1 MLEIGEN
8 RVKRNSRMMAV
19 HIEEQSDSNLSE
31 LKHIIKN
38 KQITP
43 FYQPLIDLRTNHVF
57 GYESLARAPKTS
69 PLHMPDQLFG
79 VAREHQMLFET
90 ERVCRERAIQ
100 HFSEQNLRG
109 KLFLNVDPYC
119 LMDPTFR
126 EGTTLGMLERAHIKG
141 SRVVIELTEH
151 SPVDDITE
159 LKKAVRHYREMGFSI
174 ALDDLSAGYSNL
186 QLMAELRPEYIKLD
200 KYFIRKLPDNRV
212 AQEFVRTIVNLAKHI
227 DCTIIA
233 EGIETDEILCET
245 RKLGIHLGQG
255 YLIGRPEARPD
266 DIPVREV
273 GEPLCT
279 HGQTSHCAGEAC
291 ITNLIHKTPP
301 CNPGDPSEQV
311 LSRFQKDARLLAL
324 PVVEKRRT
332 VGMVLREDILMH
344 FSLPFTRELH
354 GKRPIRQIMQRN
366 PLIVPASTPIEELS
380 ELTTNRPFKNLYSP
394 IIVDKENEYSGL
406 IFVHDLLE
414 RITRMKVD
422 LAMESNPLT
431 RLPGNTAIEKEVTR
445 RLQGTSPFI
454 LSYFDIDHFKA
465 FNDHYGYKRGDAMIG
480 LLANVLKE
488 SKSGS
493 CFIGHIGGDDF
504 IMMCE
509 KQDGWEARIR
519 HLMETFSGRA
529 KELYDEEDI
538 KAGGITTKNRA
549 GELCC
554 FPVVSL
560 SIGAL
565 PCLPECFSSHLEA
578 AEIAVEMKRK
588 AKKTI
593 GNRLEIDRRSHT
605 PKKALPETA

>member
-1 MLEIGEN
+1 VLQIAGN
-8 RVKRNSRMMAV
+8 HVKRNPRMMAI
-19 HIEEQSDSNLSE
+19 HIEEQNDPNHSE

-38 KQITP
+38 KLITP
-43 FYQPLIDLRTNHVF
+43 LYQPLIDLRTNHVF
-57 GYESLARAPKTS
+57 GYESLARGPKDS
-69 PLHMPDQLFG
+69 PLHMPDRLFG
-79 VAREHQMLFET
+79 VAREQQMLFET

-100 HFSEQNLRG
+100 YFSEQNLLG

-119 LMDPTFR
+119 LMDPSFR

-159 LKKAVRHYREMGFSI
+159 LKQAVKHYREMGFSI

-212 AQEFVRTIVNLAKHI
+212 AQEFVRTIVSLAKHI

-233 EGIETDEILCET
+233 EGIETDEMLCET

-255 YLIGRPEARPD
+255 YLIGRPEARPEN
-266 DIPVREV
+266 IPVREV
-273 GEPLCT
+273 GKPQCNY
-279 HGQTSHCAGEAC
+279 SRASNCAGEAC
-291 ITNLIHKTPP
+291 ISHLIHKIPP
-301 CNPGDPSEQV
+301 CDPADSSEQV

-354 GKRPIRQIMQRN
+354 GKRPIRQIMQRD
-366 PLIVPASTPIEELS
+366 PLVVPANTPIEELS

-394 IIVDKENEYSGL
+394 IIVDRESEYSGL

-445 RLQGTSPFI
+445 RLHGSSPFI

-465 FNDHYGYKRGDAMIG
+465 FNDHYGYKRGDTMIR
-480 LLANVLKE
+480 LLADILKE

-504 IMMCE
+504 IMMSE
-509 KQDGWEARIR
+509 YRDGWEAQIR
-519 HLMETFSGRA
+519 HLMETFSSRA

-538 KAGGITTKNRA
+538 KADSITTKNRA

-554 FPVVSL
+554 FPLVSL

-565 PCLPECFSSHLEA
+565 PCRPECFSSHLEA

-593 GNRLEIDRRSHT
+593 GNCLEVDRRSHT
-605 PKKALPETA
+605 PKKAPPEAT